1 MQKIVE
7 NDDLQSLINHT
18 KCHSSII
25 EKSLISFGKEIGTG
39 EFGGIDLNWIRNK
52 IVLIDYFNRLAV
64 YKGKYKDTDIAIKVI
79 KDQTTIKEFFKEAA
93 VMS

>member
-1 MQKIVE
+1 MPIKMQKIVE

-39 EFGGIDLNWIRNK
+39 EFGGIDQN
-52 IVLIDYFNRLAV
+52 
-64 YKGKYKDTDIAIKVI
+64 
-79 KDQTTIKEFFKEAA
+79 
-93 VMS
+93 